1 MSAADLRARAGE
13 IVAALALLTRLPV
26 GALAARLPAPEPVR
40 AVWAYPLAGAI
51 VGAIGGG
58 VYWLSAAL
66 GLPPALAAVWAL
78 AALVLATG
86 ALHEDG
92 LADFADGFG
101 GATRERRLEI
111 MRDSRLG
118 VYGALA
124 LALSLALRAVALA
137 VLANPSLVLAGLVAA
152 GAASRACAGGLM
164 AALPNARADGLSVAA
179 GRPSAAI
186 TAMGFGMAILV
197 GMIVLEFGLIWA
209 LWLGAGLGA
218 LAVAWLAKRSLGGQT
233 GDVLGAAVQAAE
245 CLALTALVAASG

>member
-26 GALAARLPAPEPVR
+26 GALAARLPVLEPAR

-58 VYWLSAAL
+58 VYWLGASL
-66 GLPPALAAVWAL
+66 GLPPALSAVWAL
-78 AALVLATG
+78 AALILATG

-92 LADFADGFG
+92 VADFADGFG
-101 GATRERRLEI
+101 GTTRERRLEI

-124 LALSLALRAVALA
+124 LALSLAVRAVALA
-137 VLANPSLVLAGLVAA
+137 LLADPSFVLAGLVAT

-164 AALPNARADGLSVAA
+164 AGLPNARADGLSAA
-179 GRPSAAI
+179 TGRPSATIAAI
-186 TAMGFGMAILV
+186 GFGIVVLI
-197 GMIVLEFGLIWA
+197 GIIVLEFGLIWA

-218 LAVAWLAKRSLGGQT
+218 LAVAWLAKRSLRGQT

-245 CLALTALVAASG
+245 CLALTALVAAA